1 VDDYAAQVA
10 AAHRALDAT
19 LGRFLAAA
27 SSGQRDAALAAIAD
41 FDEALRR
48 HTRSEEERLPPLAP
62 GARLIAAAAEEE
74 SEVDRHARE
83 IRLEHVQLRELS
95 GMMRRLVEESG
106 DLDGARRLFPNFA
119 RRWDAHTLKEERA
132 LSAGPG

>member
-1 VDDYAAQVA
+1 VDAHAAEIA
-10 AAHRALDAT
+10 AAHRALDAK

-27 SSGQRDAALAAIAD
+27 SSGEHGDALGAIVD
-41 FDEALRR
+41 FDDALRL
-48 HTRSEEERLPPLAP
+48 HTTDEEDRLPPLPP
-62 GARLIAAAAEEE
+62 GARLIPAEAE
-74 SEVDRHARE
+74 SEWDRLARE

-106 DLDGARRLFPNFA
+106 DLEGARRLFPNFA

-132 LSAGPG
+132 LAGGSGYL